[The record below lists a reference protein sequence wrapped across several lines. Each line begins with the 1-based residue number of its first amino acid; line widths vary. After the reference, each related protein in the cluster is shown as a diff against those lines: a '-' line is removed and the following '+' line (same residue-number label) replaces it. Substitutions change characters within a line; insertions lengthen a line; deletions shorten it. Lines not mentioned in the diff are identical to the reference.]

1 MDHYSRYIEDRLFVR
16 WVFHPTPEN
25 EAYWEKYLQDHPS
38 EKQTINLSRTILSQL
53 KSKKAGVEE
62 PELYEL
68 YAGILHQIDQQKQS
82 KKIGLVVA
90 KYAAV
95 ALIFLS
101 LGIIWN
107 NIGNQSV
114 LPELTEQFVHQAIPE
129 GNETHLILPDGKNIV
144 IAEKE
149 SSVRMQKE
157 GGIIINKKDTIY
169 SQTSPAANGINQ
181 LIVPFGKNSSVCLPD
196 GTMAWLNAG
205 SRLIYPT
212 RFDGKLRE
220 VSLIGE
226 GYFEVAHNPE
236 MPFIVTTT
244 DLRIKAL
251 GTSFNVS
258 AYPADQII
266 EVVLAEGKVGLTET
280 AFSLRN
286 KQQILVPDQLA
297 AFNRE
302 TGHTAIKNVNVEN
315 YISWHKGYLSIEST
329 DLNRIVVKL
338 ERYYDIEINFQDPLM
353 GAKIISGK
361 IVLKEEKDKILT
373 VLASTASLE
382 LIKINEQKY
391 VLK

>member
-1 MDHYSRYIEDRLFVR
+1 MDDYSRYIEDKLFIR

-25 EAYWEKYLQDHPS
+25 DAYWEKYLQDHPS
-38 EKQTINLSRTILSQL
+38 EKHTVNSSRTILSQL
-53 KSKKAGVEE
+53 KSKKDGEEE

-68 YAGILHQIDQQKQS
+68 YASIIQQIDQRKQS
-82 KKIGLVVA
+82 KKIWLDVA

-95 ALIFLS
+95 ALVFLS
-101 LGIIWN
+101 VGIIWK
-107 NIGNQSV
+107 NIGNRSV
-114 LPELTEQFVHQAIPE
+114 LPELTEQFVQQTIPA

-149 SSVRMQKE
+149 SSVQMQKE
-157 GGIIINKKDTIY
+157 GDIIINKKDTIHR
-169 SQTSPAANGINQ
+169 QAGLAANGINQ
-181 LIVPFGKNSSVCLPD
+181 LIVPFGRNSSVRLPD

-205 SRLIYPT
+205 SRLIYPA
-212 RFDGKLRE
+212 RFEGKLRE

-266 EVVLAEGKVGLTET
+266 EVVLAEGKVGLSKTG
-280 AFSLRN
+280 FSLQN

-302 TGHTAIKNVNVEN
+302 TGHTAVKNVNVEN

-338 ERYYDIEINFQDPLM
+338 ERYYNIEIDFQDPLT
-353 GAKIISGK
+353 GSKIISGK
-361 IVLKEEKDKILT
+361 IVLKKEKDKVLT
-373 VLASTASLE
+373 VLASTAALE